1 MNALQQAIDALI
13 ENSDIQDLKLAS
25 QKITDAYRQG
35 GTLTSV
41 EEFLAYL
48 IVRLPATYAA
58 ITEVLKN
65 IPPPKSILDI
75 GAGPGT
81 LFWAAQSTWETH
93 PLITAL
99 EREPGFIELGKKLG
113 SQVNWK
119 SGDALT
125 TLPFETHDWVFF
137 GYSLGELPEQARPAL
152 LDKCW
157 QAARQGIV
165 IVEPGTPRGN
175 QNMLQAR
182 SHLINLGGSVWAPCP
197 HSLACPMKA
206 PGWCHFS
213 VRLDRSRLH
222 RHAKIASLSYED
234 EKYSY
239 VVIAK
244 TPPHHYLSRIIHSPA
259 HRSGHT
265 LLPLCTPR
273 GLETLTISRRHKE
286 LYRQARKSSWGDPFP
301 DVNQELILH

>member
-1 MNALQQAIDALI
+1 MNALQHAIDALI
-13 ENSDIQDLKLAS
+13 ENADIQNLKLAS
-25 QKITDAYRQG
+25 QRITDSYRHG
-35 GTLTSV
+35 GTLTSE

-48 IVRLPATYAA
+48 IVRLPATYTA
-58 ITEVLKN
+58 ISAVLKN
-65 IPPPKSILDI
+65 ISPPGSILDI

-81 LFWAAQSTWETH
+81 LFWAARSIWETI
-93 PLITAL
+93 PTITAL
-99 EREPGFIELGKKLG
+99 ERERYFIELGKKLG
-113 SQVNWK
+113 SQADWK
-119 SGDALT
+119 QGDALT
-125 TLPFETHDWVFF
+125 APSFEAHDWVFF

-157 QAARQGIV
+157 QAADHGII

-206 PGWCHFS
+206 PDWCHFS

-222 RHAKIASLSYED
+222 RHAKTAALPYED
-234 EKYSY
+234 EKFSY
-239 VVIAK
+239 VIVAK
-244 TPPHHYLSRIIHSPA
+244 TPPAHVVSRIVHSPM

-273 GLETLTISRRHKE
+273 GLETLTVSRRHKE

-301 DVNQELILH
+301 DTPQESL